1 VKISVKW
8 KWTYKPGRVAVIGF
22 FVLSLVAGY
31 AAQVLIKQEFLSGI
45 SSCVVFD
52 KNNKVYFDGVL
63 LSVVNKSAKETRSWI
78 LNPLENWEMPV
89 LLFGVFIAIGAII
102 IFYKSRLLLLEYDK
116 AEFNQMVKGFEE
128 TIQRKNAY
136 LGEMD
141 ATARSRSAETDNLK
155 KTLAQYKA
163 SYDSMSRENTA
174 MKEQSQAVLAKKD
187 QEHVAEKAVM
197 KVAFAETILTM
208 KNQWNASLKSDTN
221 SI

>member
-1 VKISVKW
+1 MKLNMAWI
-8 KWTYKPGRVAVIGF
+8 YKPDRIVVIGF
-22 FVLSLVAGY
+22 IILSLGAGY
-31 AAQVLIKQEFLSGI
+31 VGQMLIKQDFVSGI

-52 KNNKVYFDGVL
+52 KNNNKVYFQGVL
-63 LSVVNKSAKETRSWI
+63 LSVVNDKTKETRSWI
-78 LNPLENWEMPV
+78 LNPLENWKIPV
-89 LLFGVFIAIGAII
+89 VIFGIFLGIGAMI
-102 IFYKSRLLLLEYDK
+102 IFFKSRLMLLERDK
-116 AEFNQMVKGFEE
+116 AEFDRKIKDFEE

-141 ATARSRSAETDNLK
+141 VTERNKAAETDNLK

-163 SYDSMSRENTA
+163 SYDLISRENAT

-197 KVAFAETILTM
+197 KVAFAETILAM
-208 KNQWNASLKSDTN
+208 KNQWNASLKSDAN